1 MSFCWYAI
9 LILYILF
16 SQKFECP
23 CLDRL
28 VEFSNQAHQIQT
40 GTCWSS
46 RSISKFSISYMIFF
60 LTLQN
65 MDATQSIDTL
75 ESMIRE
81 AALKVVNDCHSGRE
95 LSHMWP
101 VEKSRVSPH

>member
-1 MSFCWYAI
+1 MLIRFKLESVGVLDLSASF
-9 LILYILF
+9 
-16 SQKFECP
+16 P
-23 CLDRL
+23 
-28 VEFSNQAHQIQT
+28 
-40 GTCWSS
+40 
-46 RSISKFSISYMIFF
+46 ISYMIFF

-65 MDATQSIDTL
+65 MDASQSIDTL

>member
-1 MSFCWYAI
+1 M
-9 LILYILF
+9 
-16 SQKFECP
+16 
-23 CLDRL
+23 
-28 VEFSNQAHQIQT
+28 EFSNQAHQIQT
-40 GTCWSS
+40 GICWSS
-46 RSISKFSISYMIFF
+46 RSISKFSNLIYDVFF

>member
-1 MSFCWYAI
+1 
-9 LILYILF
+9 
-16 SQKFECP
+16 
-23 CLDRL
+23 
-28 VEFSNQAHQIQT
+28 
-40 GTCWSS
+40 
-46 RSISKFSISYMIFF
+46 MIFF